1 MRNVTNNRLN
11 IRKYNSKTLNSHCKC
26 VCVPFLSSCGWF
38 VGGWVPFPPSTF
50 LLAHTPDIH
59 DDHLADDEEQGK
71 IEAKKKLNPC
81 VIACS
86 YFLLPASTSCNRRQ
100 HLFPS
105 LGKNSLLQPP
115 PARTCYAA
123 QTEKLPNTFCKEC
136 TVHLHGHLH

>member
-1 MRNVTNNRLN
+1 MFKMIWQPQQHDHHDNQHHQSV
-11 IRKYNSKTLNSHCKC
+11 RKGWWW
-26 VCVPFLSSCGWF
+26 VCGW
-38 VGGWVPFPPSTF
+38 VGPFPPSTF

-86 YFLLPASTSCNRRQ
+86 CFLLPASTSCKRRQ